1 MGAFTRTQIID
12 IVHKNID
19 ELVSK
24 EVVEKALIKAKLIT
38 PLTKEWL
45 KEHYIDK
52 QLSAKEC
59 AGLLDVTIGYIQGQI
74 KRYKLTKKKFG
85 ITTGNNQAHR
95 RAVWKRNIAQSQPHS
110 KKIKIFHIDRDEP
123 IFIMNSITSAAKKL
137 QIPREH
143 IRDCLNP
150 KKQRKSAYGFRFEYI
165 TQVHKAGVNASADDL
180 VKMFKTSEQR
190 EKELRQV
197 LYK

>member
-24 EVVEKALIKAKLIT
+24 EVVEQALIKAKLIT

-59 AGLLDVTIGYIQGQI
+59 ADLLDVTIGYIQGQI
-74 KRYKLTKKKFG
+74 KKYKLTKKKFG

-95 RAVWKRNIAQSQPHS
+95 RAIWKRNIAQSQPHS
-110 KKIKIFHIDRDEP
+110 KKIKIFHIDSDEP

-137 QIPREH
+137 QISREH
-143 IRDCLNP
+143 IRDVLNP

-197 LYK
+197 QYK